1 MAAFQYL
8 GVEKLA
14 KQKKGKSQNEISK
27 ALAWLFLLRLAR
39 HKELNW
45 NAKNR
50 KFDLQRG
57 SFYCRKSDLAKHW
70 GWPRL
75 RVQRFFKKLEMQGKI
90 TQKLFDGV
98 GTVIEI
104 VDFDNA
110 MGEFFI

>member
-1 MAAFQYL
+1 
-8 GVEKLA
+8 VTK
-14 KQKKGKSQNEISK
+14 KKKGKSQNETKQWRDKPFSK
-27 ALAWLFLLRLAR
+27 NLAWLYLIRLAR
-39 HKELNW
+39 HKDINW

-57 SFYCRKSDLAKHW
+57 SFYCRKSALAERW
-70 GWPRL
+70 GWPR
-75 RVQRFFKKLEMQGKI
+75 RKVQRFFKKLETQGKI
-90 TQKLFDGV
+90 NQELFEGI